1 LSERVP
7 HIERVGRKISE
18 IRERCG
24 VEIEKLSSDSGLSTN
39 ALKLIENGK
48 RDIKVS
54 ELFQISRALNV
65 RISVFLSPC
74 DHALYN
80 RRKEENLENY
90 ISLARLAGLLS
101 ISEKALKSFSRNNE
115 IPHLRIGRGLFFR
128 ASDINLWLEHHFGSK
143 KKLKRDDHPV
153 LKVYGIEPLLSPND
167 AGEILGCSH
176 TFVRRLMGAVPYYR
190 IGGRIKFKLSD
201 IVNYRDSRKVEP
213 WEISTRISTWGTNYV
228 WPEPSQEEK
237 YLNDISIERK
247 YDERARPGYVV
258 KEFVIES
265 PDIEDLKARTEE
277 FISSTIPNPSYLLVR
292 NYFVIEHRRLYGC
305 RLKWWALPEG
315 REGCKVHATGL
326 KTSSPDELRDK
337 VDKFVRTKVPK
348 GDLIDIEYYT
358 WTFSIDDR
366 RHWARITYY
375 LPKERN
381 SQ

>member
-1 LSERVP
+1 MSERVP
-7 HIERVGRKISE
+7 YFERVGRKISE
-18 IRERCG
+18 IREKCG
-24 VEIEKLSSDSGLSTN
+24 VDIEKLSSESGLSIN
-39 ALKLIENGK
+39 ALKLIESGK

-54 ELFQISRALNV
+54 ELFKISKAINV
-65 RISVFLSPC
+65 RISAFLSPC
-74 DHALYN
+74 DRTLYAK
-80 RRKEENLENY
+80 RKEENIDNY
-90 ISLARLAGLLS
+90 ISLEKLSELLS
-101 ISEKALKSFSRNNE
+101 ISEKALKSLSRNNE
-115 IPHLRIGRGLFFR
+115 IPHMRIGRGLFFR
-128 ASDINLWLEHHFGSK
+128 ASDINLWLQHHLGSK
-143 KKLKRDDHPV
+143 KKLKRDERTMV
-153 LKVYGIEPLLSPND
+153 KTYGIEPLLSPKD

-213 WEISTRISTWGTNYV
+213 WEISTRISSWSTKEV

-258 KEFVIES
+258 KEFTIES

-277 FISSTIPNPSYLLVR
+277 FVSNTIPNPSNLLVR
-292 NYFVIEHRRLYGC
+292 SYFVITHRRLYGC

-315 REGCKVHATGL
+315 REGYKVHSTGL

-337 VDKFVRTKVPK
+337 VDKFVKTKVPK
-348 GDLIDIEYYT
+348 NDLIDIEYYT
-358 WTFSIDDR
+358 WTFSIDNR

-375 LPKERN
+375 LPK
-381 SQ
+381 